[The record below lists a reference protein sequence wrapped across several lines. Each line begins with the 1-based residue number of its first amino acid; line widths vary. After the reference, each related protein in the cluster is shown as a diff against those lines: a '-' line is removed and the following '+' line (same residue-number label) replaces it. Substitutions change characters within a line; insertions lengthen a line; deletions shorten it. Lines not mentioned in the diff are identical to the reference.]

1 MSTKTV
7 PKTERMELRVD
18 DEFLARLDDWR
29 RKQADIPSRASAI
42 RQLVTIALQQGNK
55 GKR

>member
-1 MSTKTV
+1 
-7 PKTERMELRVD
+7 MELRVD